1 MKINMGESKMAFK
14 FDYKEPK
21 IIAEIGCNHMGQ
33 FEIAKELIDLAQQS
47 GAKYVKFQKR
57 NNKEL
62 LTEDQ
67 YNAPHPVPENSYGDT
82 YGTHREFLEFNVA
95 QNRELKEYCD
105 SVGMVYSTSVW
116 DVTSAKEMI
125 TFEPEFLKI
134 PSACNNN
141 FEMLKVLRDDFK
153 GQVQL
158 SIGMTSKDEVEE
170 IVKFFEETNQAKSR
184 LLIYSCTS
192 GYPVPACDVALL
204 EINWLYEKYENRVNE
219 IGFSGHHLGT
229 NLDIAAY
236 TLGARWIER
245 HFTKDK
251 NWKGTDHGAS
261 LEPYELKNLVDGL
274 NETFEAL
281 HYKKDEA
288 NNITL
293 EKATK
298 DINRLLNNRRNN
310 SKFDDNVGYLIK
322 TEYGEDRN
330 VHFHTFFFY
339 DGQKVQKD
347 MIKGE
352 DIGKYWSE
360 NVTSGKGTYYS
371 CNRNDY
377 KDNQAIGMLDYRDT
391 EKRRNLVMLCRPYSL

>member
-1 MKINMGESKMAFK
+1 MAFK

-21 IIAEIGCNHMGQ
+21 LIAEIGCNHMGQ

-62 LTEDQ
+62 LTEEQ

-82 YGTHREFLEFNVA
+82 YGAHREFLEFNVA
-95 QNRELKEYCD
+95 QNKELKEYCD
-105 SVGMVYSTSVW
+105 SVGMIYSTSVW

-125 TFEPEFLKI
+125 TFNPQFLKV

-141 FEMLKVLRDDFK
+141 FEMLKVLRDEFK

-170 IVKFFEETNQAKSR
+170 IVNFFEETNQAKSR

-192 GYPVPACDVALL
+192 GYPVPASDVALL

-236 TLGARWIER
+236 TLGAKWIER

-261 LEPYELKNLVDGL
+261 LEPYELKILVDGL

-281 HYKKDEA
+281 NYKKDE
-288 NNITL
+288 IL
-293 EKATK
+293 SIE
-298 DINRLLNNRRNN
+298 
-310 SKFDDNVGYLIK
+310 
-322 TEYGEDRN
+322 
-330 VHFHTFFFY
+330 
-339 DGQKVQKD
+339 KVQRDKL
-347 MIKGE
+347 K
-352 DIGKYWSE
+352 
-360 NVTSGKGTYYS
+360 
-371 CNRNDY
+371 NR
-377 KDNQAIGMLDYRDT
+377 K
-391 EKRRNLVMLCRPYSL
+391 